1 MNKNILIFTGN
12 GKGKSTSSFGMAL
25 RAAGHNQRIIIIQF
39 MKKNSDIGEL
49 VSLKK
54 LGIDI
59 IQTGLGFV
67 PKKENPRYAD
77 HVNAAQLG
85 LKVAQQALNSGE
97 YDLVILDEICGAI
110 AKELLAEKD
119 VIAAIKQASE
129 PINIVLTGRYAS
141 ARLIDIADT
150 VSEINPIKHA
160 FDQGIPAREGV
171 EF

>member
-1 MNKNILIFTGN
+1 MSKNILIFTGN

-39 MKKNSDIGEL
+39 MKKDSDVGEL

-54 LGIDI
+54 LGINI

-77 HVNAAQLG
+77 HVKAAQQG
-85 LKVAQQALNSGE
+85 FEVARKALNSGD

-110 AKELLAEKD
+110 AKELIAEEDVLAALD
-119 VIAAIKQASE
+119 QALE
-129 PINIVLTGRYAS
+129 PINIVLTGRHAS
-141 ARLIDIADT
+141 AALIDIADT

>member
-39 MKKNSDIGEL
+39 MKKDSDVGEL

-54 LGIDI
+54 LGIKV
-59 IQTGLGFV
+59 IQTGCGFV

-77 HVNAAQLG
+77 HVNAAQQG
-85 LKVAQQALNSGE
+85 LKVAQQALNSGD

-110 AKELLAEKD
+110 AKELIAEED
-119 VIAAIKQASE
+119 VLTALTQAPE

-141 ARLIDIADT
+141 AALIDIADT